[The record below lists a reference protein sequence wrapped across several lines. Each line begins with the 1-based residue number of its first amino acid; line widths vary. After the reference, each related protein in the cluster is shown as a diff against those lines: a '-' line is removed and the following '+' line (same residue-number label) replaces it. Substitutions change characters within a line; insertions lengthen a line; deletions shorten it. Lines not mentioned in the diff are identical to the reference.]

1 MKSRLVV
8 ARIEAHGGTLIRT
21 KGSHQRFRVMY
32 VDASGQPRTAYTT
45 VQGPTGK
52 EIPVGTLKAIQRD
65 LEAAFGEGWLL
76 R

>member
-8 ARIEAHGGTLIRT
+8 ARIEANGGTLIRT
-21 KGSHQRFRVMY
+21 KGSHQRFRVEY
-32 VDASGQPRTAYTT
+32 ADSNGQARTAFTT
-45 VQGPTGK
+45 VQGPAGK
-52 EIPVGTLKAIQRD
+52 EIPVGTLRAIQRD